1 MGFITTECL
10 HGLHRSYRRSSSLRM
25 FWHQEGLACV
35 LSPRGD
41 GNVQKAF
48 VSICTSGQNLC
59 DASWT
64 HWFIFFIYRHT
75 HCSTRNRYWCPSP
88 HHTSHFIRARN
99 NFLVCSYFFIVGGI
113 GLITMQLTGKT
124 EDTYVKRQSA
134 LSSLKDNEKKWN
146 KLDGEKSPV
155 IYINIININ
164 NDSLWYYPSWLLF
177 IPQCHIR
184 RVMLVCSCVSAVA
197 FALSFSPSLSLN
209 HRSTHCT
216 LVCEHQLHL

>member
-1 MGFITTECL
+1 MRCIVNSLIHFFLYIVTHTARLGTIIDVLLLTT
-10 HGLHRSYRRSSSLRM
+10 
-25 FWHQEGLACV
+25 
-35 LSPRGD
+35 
-41 GNVQKAF
+41 
-48 VSICTSGQNLC
+48 
-59 DASWT
+59 
-64 HWFIFFIYRHT
+64 RHT
-75 HCSTRNRYWCPSP
+75 SFEQET
-88 HHTSHFIRARN
+88 I
-99 NFLVCSYFFIVGGI
+99 FLFVLIFFIVGGI

-184 RVMLVCSCVSAVA
+184 RVMLFCSCVSAVA
-197 FALSFSPSLSLN
+197 FALSFSPSLN